1 MKNFKRKLLQKLK
14 QFHEILKVYG
24 KASSYAIHR

>member
-1 MKNFKRKLLQKLK
+1 MKKFIKTLKKKLNE
-14 QFHEILKVYG
+14 FHEILKVYG